1 MYRFNLENAFSLTH
15 SNKIQ
20 NSAPSSVVPFV
31 LFSRS
36 NKQSM
41 LWFIENS
48 LLYGHLI
55 ELSHGRVNLF
65 FSLVADTR
73 EKNEAFGSSLLLAN
87 SPMSPKIV
95 NGSFA
100 AIFDAD
106 EFLAK
111 TYAGIRIAVI
121 KYTYF
126 SL

>member
-1 MYRFNLENAFSLTH
+1 MTESVKLSFNYSIF
-15 SNKIQ
+15 
-20 NSAPSSVVPFV
+20 
-31 LFSRS
+31 
-36 NKQSM
+36 
-41 LWFIENS
+41 
-48 LLYGHLI
+48 
-55 ELSHGRVNLF
+55 
-65 FSLVADTR
+65 ADTR

-121 KYTYF
+121 KFPPFYRTQ
-126 SL
+126 